1 MKPNEPDEPGS
12 SDYNQRL
19 WRRTRNER
27 IIADNQPLKDKA
39 GSSKWEKVTAFLN
52 NQSQPMRMSFHQFE
66 DHLAVTDDRDTVW
79 YVLPRAPSRDP
90 TDPEGSIWDFQRS
103 VRLSRFSN
111 GNPRGSK
118 INDARF
124 INEDDQALLMVGSS
138 DGVLKVYRN
147 YELPN
152 RVEVVTAFRALTELI
167 PSNKNAGL
175 VFDWQ
180 QGQGKAL
187 VAGDVKV
194 IKVWNAATEVC
205 TNDIPARSSSCIT
218 SLTSDQVAG
227 QIFIA
232 GFGDGCIRVFDQ
244 RLHPRTAMVKIWR
257 DHKQWITNIHM
268 QRGGVRELV
277 SASRNG
283 EVKLWDLRNDQ
294 PIADIQA
301 TTGGMTLRS
310 LSVHEHAPVLAIGT
324 DRHEVRSFN
333 MSGDFLGSYEPA
345 SGWRTGGTGRK
356 APLVATAYHPHRM
369 LLGCAGLGDGHVS
382 LLSY

>member
-1 MKPNEPDEPGS
+1 M
-12 SDYNQRL
+12 
-19 WRRTRNER
+19 
-27 IIADNQPLKDKA
+27 
-39 GSSKWEKVTAFLN
+39 
-52 NQSQPMRMSFHQFE
+52 
-66 DHLAVTDDRDTVW
+66 
-79 YVLPRAPSRDP
+79 
-90 TDPEGSIWDFQRS
+90 WDFQRN

-111 GNPRGSK
+111 DNPPGSK

-138 DGVLKVYRN
+138 DGVLKVFRN
-147 YELPN
+147 YEHPTK
-152 RVEVVTAFRALTELI
+152 VEVVTAFRALTELI

-244 RLHPRTAMVKIWR
+244 RQNPRTAMVKIWR
-257 DHKQWITNIHM
+257 DHKQWITKVHM

-277 SASRNG
+277 SGSRNG

-294 PIADIQA
+294 PVA
-301 TTGGMTLRS
+301 TIKAMGASGATLRS
-310 LSVHEHAPVLAIGT
+310 LSVHEHAPVLAVGT
-324 DRHEVRSFN
+324 DKHEVRSFN
-333 MSGDFLGSYEPA
+333 VNGDSLGIYEPV
-345 SGWRTGGTGRK
+345 SGMLRSRK
-356 APLVATAYHPHRM
+356 TPIVTTAYHPHRM
-369 LLGCAGLGDGHVS
+369 LLACAGLSDGHVS
-382 LLSY
+382 LISY